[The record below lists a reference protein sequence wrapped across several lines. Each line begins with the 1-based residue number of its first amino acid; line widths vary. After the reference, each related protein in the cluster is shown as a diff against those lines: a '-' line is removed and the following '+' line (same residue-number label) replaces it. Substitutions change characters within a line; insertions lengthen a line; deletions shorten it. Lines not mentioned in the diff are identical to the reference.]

1 MSRSWAAS
9 TEPKSADFCQD
20 RPSPGAVPRPIG
32 DVMMTSLRHFTHFSV
47 QMDLPPQGSVPRPGK
62 SKKADLGSS
71 EGRAPFGD
79 AVRERLI
86 GRPLEI

>member
-1 MSRSWAAS
+1 MLMHTRVYIEKKLC
-9 TEPKSADFCQD
+9 TLESAQTSSLCVTD
-20 RPSPGAVPRPIG
+20 R
-32 DVMMTSLRHFTHFSV
+32 
-47 QMDLPPQGSVPRPGK
+47 PPQGAVPRPGK